1 MAWTL
6 EATLVVPLAIS
17 LTTICLSMSAPLYLD
32 ARRAARLEVMAA
44 VERASLESLYHTDR
58 LSVDGIWS
66 TGLRTSPRQVL
77 ELGSLLHDDIRLI
90 ESLFSGLESIDDPQV
105 GEESAADP
113 DHGAVRP

>member
-17 LTTICLSMSAPLYLD
+17 LTTICLSLSSPLYLD
-32 ARRAARLEVMAA
+32 ARRAARLEAMAA
-44 VERASLESLYHTDR
+44 MERASLESLYRTDR
-58 LSVDGIWS
+58 LSVDITWS

-90 ESLFSGLESIDDPQV
+90 ESLFSGLESVDDPQV

-113 DHGAVRP
+113 NHEAVRP